1 MKKTKQINNK
11 RFDNIDLLKTIAIY
25 FVILIHNF
33 YHPINFT
40 INNNIETYASF
51 LIRLMIE
58 GVLIFIFVNGFLLM
72 DKQFDL
78 KKHIKKMLNIFML
91 IITWSLIYT
100 IIFSLLRGEELSLKS
115 ILSSILTTNISSSK
129 TGILWFL
136 QSLICLYLI
145 FPIIKKV
152 YDTDKKLYN
161 YLFIIVLTFTVGSNL
176 IILILQF
183 ICAVLKM
190 YNLTSMVKTFIN
202 TYNPLA
208 NSYFILYF
216 MFGSYVKDNIEKISK
231 HKTKIYIL
239 SILSIIVVFLYGV
252 IYSNIIG
259 KFYSSNFNYNTIF
272 FMISL
277 LGLFVATMNYKGK
290 NKIIKNIINYI
301 GKNSLGIYFIHI
313 IVSKALAPLVSFT
326 SIGLTLLY
334 GLFVLAI
341 STVIT
346 YIISK
351 IPVIKKLIKI

>member
-1 MKKTKQINNK
+1 MGIAERDIFIARYVPFIVLYIVLSVTACACFQWIYIGKIRIESILAGSLATILLVLTIINITEI
-11 RFDNIDLLKTIAIY
+11 FDDKIIGAIVSMVASLLIMFFSGCI
-25 FVILIHNF
+25 IPL
-33 YHPINFT
+33 
-40 INNNIETYASF
+40 SF
-51 LIRLMIE
+51 LL
-58 GVLIFIFVNGFLLM
+58 
-72 DKQFDL
+72 
-78 KKHIKKMLNIFML
+78 
-91 IITWSLIYT
+91 
-100 IIFSLLRGEELSLKS
+100 
-115 ILSSILTTNISSSK
+115 
-129 TGILWFL
+129 
-136 QSLICLYLI
+136 
-145 FPIIKKV
+145 
-152 YDTDKKLYN
+152 
-161 YLFIIVLTFTVGSNL
+161 
-176 IILILQF
+176 
-183 ICAVLKM
+183 
-190 YNLTSMVKTFIN
+190 
-202 TYNPLA
+202 
-208 NSYFILYF
+208 
-216 MFGSYVKDNIEKISK
+216 DNIEKISK